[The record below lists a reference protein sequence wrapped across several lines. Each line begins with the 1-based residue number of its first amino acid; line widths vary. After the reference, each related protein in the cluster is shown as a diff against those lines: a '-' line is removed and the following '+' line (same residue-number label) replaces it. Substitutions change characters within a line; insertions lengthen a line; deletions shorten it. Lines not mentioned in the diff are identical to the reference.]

1 MRLRPPD
8 LPDDLRRPALVVVGL
23 VLLLCCGGFLVAGPF
38 LLKGPQEPAYAA
50 RVATAAFLGRLEAAD
65 YAGAYDQLC
74 TATRTRVSRDDFV
87 AGASGRPRVVSYTID
102 AVAEVIDGGPPAV
115 VVTATVD
122 YATSSAAQDFRVV
135 VDAGAWRVCGNA
147 LPA

>member
-1 MRLRPPD
+1 M
-8 LPDDLRRPALVVVGL
+8 PDDLRRPLLIVAGL
-23 VLLLCCGGFLVAGPF
+23 VLLLWCGGFVVAGPF
-38 LLKGPQEPAYAA
+38 LLQGPQEPTVAA
-50 RVATAAFLGRLEAAD
+50 RTATAAFLGRLEAAD

-74 TATRTRVSRDDFV
+74 ATTRTRVSRDDFV
-87 AGASGRPRVVSYTID
+87 ADASGRPRVVAHTID
-102 AVAEVIDGGPPAV
+102 AVAELGDGRPAV
-115 VVTATVD
+115 VVTATLS

>member
-1 MRLRPPD
+1 M
-8 LPDDLRRPALVVVGL
+8 PDDLRKPLLIVAGL
-23 VLLLCCGGFLVAGPF
+23 VLLLCCGGFVVAGPF
-38 LLKGPQEPAYAA
+38 LLQGPQQPTVAA
-50 RVATAAFLGRLEAAD
+50 RAATAAFLGRLEAAD

-74 TATRTRVSRDDFV
+74 AATRTRVSRDDFV
-87 AGASGRPRVVSYTID
+87 AGASGRPRVVAHTID
-102 AVAEVIDGGPPAV
+102 AVAEVDDGRPAVV
-115 VVTATVD
+115 VVTATLS